1 MYRFG
6 LTSLRLNVAQDARVS
21 RPRQARGKPDEVACP
36 RPGAQAVDSLLQ
48 SRARWARQLAVG
60 GDGRVLF
67 EGAEVGYAWLVVDLD
82 DVVWTTGHR
91 RGVGLGR
98 REGSVSR
105 REGFR

>member
-1 MYRFG
+1 MA
-6 LTSLRLNVAQDARVS
+6 TAR
-21 RPRQARGKPDEVACP
+21 AEWEVAPEEGACP
-36 RPGAQAVDSLLQ
+36 PTWGASNDSLLQ

-82 DVVWTTGHR
+82 DVVWTAGHR
-91 RGVGLGR
+91 WGVGLGR

-105 REGFR
+105 GEGFR